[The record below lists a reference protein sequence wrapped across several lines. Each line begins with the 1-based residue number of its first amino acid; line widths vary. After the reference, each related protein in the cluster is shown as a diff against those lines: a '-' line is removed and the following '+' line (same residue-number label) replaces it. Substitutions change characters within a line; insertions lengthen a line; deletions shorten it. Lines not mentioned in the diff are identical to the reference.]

1 MLSALCS
8 LGTTARPAR
17 QRSFSTSQGSH
28 RGAGTS
34 IMRSR
39 RNITLCIALIAALA
53 SISPAMARDKMFRW
67 IDANGTPVLSDRPPP
82 AGTAY
87 TLVDPLNQNSQSLR
101 RRPDASSE
109 PASSSVQSAISPTLA
124 GARVVIEKKPELC
137 ERARDNIFKLETFPR
152 IRATDAD
159 GTVRFLTDQERAERL
174 NTARAVEQANC

>member
-1 MLSALCS
+1 MSIGS
-8 LGTTARPAR
+8 NTAI
-17 QRSFSTSQGSH
+17 G
-28 RGAGTS
+28 
-34 IMRSR
+34 I
-39 RNITLCIALIAALA
+39 ILIAALA
-53 SISPAMARDKMFRW
+53 GASPAMARDKMFRW

-101 RRPDASSE
+101 RRPEPSNESSASSLQ
-109 PASSSVQSAISPTLA
+109 ATATPTFA
-124 GARVVIEKKPELC
+124 GAQVVIEKKPELC

>member
-1 MLSALCS
+1 
-8 LGTTARPAR
+8 
-17 QRSFSTSQGSH
+17 
-28 RGAGTS
+28 
-34 IMRSR
+34 MRSR
-39 RNITLCIALIAALA
+39 RNTTLCIALIAALA
-53 SISPAMARDKMFRW
+53 GISPAMARDKMFRW

-101 RRPDASSE
+101 RRPDTSGE
-109 PASSSVQSAISPTLA
+109 QPAPSSVQSAISPTFA

-159 GTVRFLTDQERAERL
+159 GTVRFLTERERAERL